1 MEKIPYTR
9 HVKAISDGAALFYML
24 DNPVPSG
31 TWLAVQHITVEDE
44 TTNFD
49 QIRVGQG
56 KDQYD
61 VHWWEDAP
69 VPAAAGLYEFEELFF
84 VQELQRVVVRL
95 DGTTEADLLNVW
107 IDGYTWAKVISGAP
121 FRPRKMEE

>member
-9 HVKAISDGAALFYML
+9 YLKAISAGEALLYIL
-24 DNPVPSG
+24 DNPVPTS
-31 TWLAVQHITVEDE
+31 TWLCVQHITVEDE

-56 KDQYD
+56 RDEFH

-69 VPAAAGLYEFEELFF
+69 VPAAGVLYEFEELFF
-84 VQELQRVVVRL
+84 VQELNRVIVRL
-95 DGTTEADLLNVW
+95 DGTTAADLLNVW
-107 IDGYTWAKVISGAP
+107 IDGYTWEKRVSG
-121 FRPRKMEE
+121 RPDRRRAREG